1 MSEINL
7 HRAEVLIREIRL
19 GSITGFEGT
28 AGELVS
34 CAHKGELSDSTAS
47 ASAWAAAQEMHFANY
62 Q

>member
-7 HRAEVLIREIRL
+7 KAPEVQIREVRL

-34 CAHKGELSDSTAS
+34 CARTGRLRGRFI
-47 ASAWAAAQEMHFANY
+47 WV
-62 Q
+62 